1 LVPKIPTQVA
11 NATIKPDTACSIQDR
26 WIVAGRRPRG
36 PLAILNKLS
45 GSPERAVLFASSD
58 DGQTW
63 TELPLRISVAQLWL
77 PRAWLNWPP
86 DEIDVIA
93 NELGTLVIY
102 FEDGWITWE
111 RGCRWKASYQPST
124 RSWHV
129 TKLECG

>member
-1 LVPKIPTQVA
+1 MR
-11 NATIKPDTACSIQDR
+11 DTAPLDR
-26 WIVAGRRPRG
+26 CRASTAGTPRD
-36 PLAILNKLS
+36 PQQALR
-45 GSPERAVLFASSD
+45 SPERAVLFASSD
-58 DGQTW
+58 DGETW

-93 NELGTLVIY
+93 DEHGTLVIY

-111 RGCRWKASYQPST
+111 RGCKWKATYQPST
-124 RSWHV
+124 RWWHV